1 MPVTK
6 DMLVKLHQK
15 LFVESCTML
24 LKDLRDFLYILLSF
38 TGFLRFDEASRIR
51 RSDISLHE
59 DFLSVKITKSK
70 TDQMCRG
77 ENILIARSSTD
88 LCTLTWMVK
97 YLIKADIQNADHK
110 YIFRGVYKSTV
121 SGKTGLRASDKP
133 LSYSYLAQMFKERL
147 ASIDCPTEN
156 VTLHSLR
163 AGGVTRAMNEGVAY
177 NQCKTNGRWKSM
189 QLMLT

>member
-1 MPVTK
+1 M
-6 DMLVKLHQK
+6 
-15 LFVESCTML
+15 S
-24 LKDLRDFLYILLSF
+24 LKDLMDFLNILLSF

-59 DFLSVKITKSK
+59 DFLSVRITKSK

-77 ENILIARSSTD
+77 GNILIARSSTD

-97 YLIKADIQNADHK
+97 YLIKGDIPNADHR
-110 YIFRGVYKSTV
+110 YIFRAVYKSSV

-177 NQCKTNGRWKSM
+177 KQCKTHGRWKSDAINVYVTEDLENK
-189 QLMLT
+189 LMVSKGLDM